1 MDQETIVKFLSERG
15 TLVQPEALDYLSQ
28 LSEPMDRLEEGL
40 GRGHEVP
47 FVLTVDH
54 VRRMLDGA
62 DEEPAE
68 PDRLPEPDV
77 REAQAPQSETES
89 PPSPSKGEPEDDPG
103 PVRGD
108 PLGRSPEPDTGT
120 QPDAPSGDPPR
131 PDPPDEQPSQAE
143 TRTNGGTASPQVP
156 EDPPRA
162 DPATSDSSAQTE
174 RQVAQAAAEQVKV
187 ELDIT
192 GESTCEGTI
201 DDFTKLFRDRYNKMR
216 SLLRKRRDVRS
227 AVRIG
232 DLDKGGQE
240 KAVIGLVDDVKTTK
254 NGHRILTLE
263 DDTGQLVALAQKD
276 EQRLLELSDRL
287 LLDEV
292 VGVTGELVRGRR
304 GDDLFIVEEI
314 VRPDVRMDRDPSG
327 GGPGSVVFASDVHL
341 GADTFMRDGWDTFID
356 WLADRVATRPGEDG
370 VRYLVVPG
378 DLVEGVGVYPGQE
391 EILRIED
398 IYDQYAAAAK
408 TLERLP
414 DDLHIIVQP
423 GNHDAV
429 RPAEPQPALPE
440 QIQDLFGP
448 NVDFVANPCRLSITG
463 VETLLYHGV
472 SLFDYFEALSNCDLT
487 KPVET
492 MEEMLRRRHLCP
504 PFGGETPLAPEHE
517 DHLVIDPVPDIFV
530 TGHVHAARTGEYR
543 GSRLVNAAT
552 WQAQTDFQ
560 RMRGFDPDPCRAFEV
575 DLETLGVTTWKFDHA
590 EGTGEA
596 KPVTEDVSREKLGA
610 VNG

>member
-15 TLVQPEALDYLSQ
+15 TLVQPEALDYLSR
-28 LSEPMDRLEEGL
+28 LSDPMDRLKDGL
-40 GRGHEVP
+40 AGGHEVP

-54 VRRMLDGA
+54 VRRLVEDTGQTP
-62 DEEPAE
+62 EEPSQ
-68 PDRLPEPDV
+68 LPEPDV
-77 REAQAPQSETES
+77 RQADPAPTPSSETGTAS
-89 PPSPSKGEPEDDPG
+89 AAATQTPS
-103 PVRGD
+103 
-108 PLGRSPEPDTGT
+108 T
-120 QPDAPSGDPPR
+120 
-131 PDPPDEQPSQAE
+131 E
-143 TRTNGGTASPQVP
+143 TPATTNGGVASQDTASQPDP
-156 EDPPRA
+156 EP
-162 DPATSDSSAQTE
+162 TSTPSGGGTAE
-174 RQVAQAAAEQVKV
+174 RQIANAAAEQVKV

-201 DDFTKLFRDRYNKMR
+201 EDFTKLFRDRYNKMR
-216 SLLRKRRDVRS
+216 DLLRKRRDVRS

-232 DLDKGGQE
+232 DLDKGGGE

-254 NGHRILTLE
+254 NGHRIVTLE

-276 EQRLLELSDRL
+276 ESRLLELSDRL

-292 VGVTGELVRGRR
+292 IGITGELVRGRR
-304 GDDLFIVEEI
+304 GDDLFIIEEI

-327 GGPGSVVFASDVHL
+327 GGPGSAVIVSDVHL
-341 GADTFMRDGWDTFID
+341 GADTFLRDGWDTFID
-356 WLADRVATRPGEDG
+356 WLSDRVAASPDEDG
-370 VRYLVVPG
+370 VRYLIVPG

-391 EILRIED
+391 EILQIND
-398 IYDQYAAAAK
+398 IYDQYAEAAT

-414 DDLHIIVQP
+414 EDLHIIVQP

-440 QIQDLFGP
+440 DIQDLFAD
-448 NVDFVANPCRLSITG
+448 NVQFVANPCRLSITG

-472 SLFDYFEALSNCDLT
+472 SLFDYFEALQNCELT

-517 DHLVIDPVPDIFV
+517 DHMIIDPVPDVFV

-543 GSRLVNAAT
+543 GTRLVNAAT
-552 WQAQTDFQ
+552 WQAQTDYQ
-560 RMRGFDPDPCRAFEV
+560 RMRGFDPDPCRAFEI
-575 DLETLGVTTWKFDHA
+575 DLSTLGVTTWKFDH
-590 EGTGEA
+590 EHETGEVDV
-596 KPVTEDVSREKLGA
+596 VTEDVSRQKLGA
-610 VNG
+610 RQG